1 MKIISMKQLRQ
12 KFASMRR
19 ALERGE
25 SYLLMYR
32 SKPLAVIRPYE
43 PKQDIHLLAP
53 QKEEPLL
60 SPEKPLNKLPEP
72 KKIAIDVSK
81 IPQLPASD
89 EPLIPA
95 TTTRPLD
102 KFGLKKIFT

>member
-1 MKIISMKQLRQ
+1 MKQLRQ
-12 KFASMRR
+12 KFASMRK

-53 QKEEPLL
+53 KDEPLIL
-60 SPEKPLNKLPEP
+60 PEKPLDKLPEP

-81 IPQLPASD
+81 IPQLPASE